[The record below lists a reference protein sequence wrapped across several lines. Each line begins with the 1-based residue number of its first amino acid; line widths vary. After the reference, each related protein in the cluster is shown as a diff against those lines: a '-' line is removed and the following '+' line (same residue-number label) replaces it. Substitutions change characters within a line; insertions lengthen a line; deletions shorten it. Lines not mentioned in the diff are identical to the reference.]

1 MAIEAAGAANSQT
14 ATNNENSVGSQIKKE
29 LGQDAF
35 FKLLIT
41 QLQNQDPLKPM
52 EDKEFI
58 AQMAQFSSLEQ
69 MNNMNQNFNKLMD
82 VQRVNQNS
90 SLIGKTVE
98 SKIVGKESS
107 REVTGEVIKIS
118 FEGDKTFAH
127 LNNGNNDKINVDD
140 ITAIY

>member
-1 MAIEAAGAANSQT
+1 MAIEAASS
-14 ATNNENSVGSQIKKE
+14 ATNTDVNGIANEVKKE
-29 LGQDAF
+29 LDKDAF

-69 MNNMNQNFNKLMD
+69 MNNMNQNLKQMID

-98 SKIVGKESS
+98 RESV
-107 REVTGEVIKIS
+107 EEDETNLIKGEVEKIS
-118 FEGDKTFAH
+118 FKDGKTFAH
-127 LNNGNNDKINVDD
+127 LNNENKDIINVDN

>member
-1 MAIEAAGAANSQT
+1 MPISPAEVMGGQ
-14 ATNNENSVGSQIKKE
+14 NNPDLNSVDKQAKKE
-29 LGQDAF
+29 LDRNAF

-69 MNNMNQNFNKLMD
+69 MNNMNENMNKFMD
-82 VQRVNQNS
+82 VQKINQNS
-90 SLIGKTVE
+90 ALIGKTVE
-98 SKIVGKESS
+98 K
-107 REVTGEVIKIS
+107 EVTQDDKTNKVKGEVVKVS
-118 FEGDKTFAH
+118 FEEGNTYAH
-127 LNNGNNDKINVDD
+127 LDNENNDKINVDD

>member
-1 MAIEAAGAANSQT
+1 MAIEAASS
-14 ATNNENSVGSQIKKE
+14 ATNTDVNGIANEVKKE
-29 LGQDAF
+29 LDKDAF

-69 MNNMNQNFNKLMD
+69 MNNMNQNLKQMID

-98 SKIVGKESS
+98 RQSVEDDETNLIK
-107 REVTGEVIKIS
+107 GEVEKIS
-118 FEGDKTFAH
+118 FEDGKTFAH
-127 LNNGNNDKINVDD
+127 LNNENNDIINVDN

>member
-1 MAIEAAGAANSQT
+1 MPIEASGS
-14 ATNNENSVGSQIKKE
+14 NETHPAVENQKAIGEQAKKE
-29 LGQDAF
+29 LDRDAF

-82 VQRVNQNS
+82 VQRINQNS
-90 SLIGKTVE
+90 SLIGKTVA
-98 SKIVGKESS
+98 SKGDELKGK
-107 REVTGEVIKIS
+107 VVKIS
-118 FEGDKTFAH
+118 IEKDKAYAH
-127 LNNGNNDKINVDD
+127 LGDENNSKINVDD

>member
-1 MAIEAAGAANSQT
+1 MAIEAASSTTNTDVNGIAN
-14 ATNNENSVGSQIKKE
+14 EVKKE
-29 LGQDAF
+29 LDKDAF

-69 MNNMNQNFNKLMD
+69 MNNMNQNLKQMID

-98 SKIVGKESS
+98 
-107 REVTGEVIKIS
+107 REFVEDDETNLIKGEVEKIS
-118 FEGDKTFAH
+118 FEDGKTFAH
-127 LNNGNNDKINVDD
+127 LNNENNDIINVDN

>member
-1 MAIEAAGAANSQT
+1 MPIGDAGAVNSQ
-14 ATNNENSVGSQIKKE
+14 AAANDQSIGNQVKKE
-29 LGQDAF
+29 LDRDAF

-82 VQRVNQNS
+82 VQRINQNS

-98 SKIVGKESS
+98 KEGSKGTIKGK
-107 REVTGEVIKIS
+107 VIKIS
-118 FEGDKTFAH
+118 FEEDKTYAH
-127 LNNGNNDKINVDD
+127 LDNENKSKINVDN
-140 ITAIY
+140 ITAVY

>member
-1 MAIEAAGAANSQT
+1 MAIEAAGST
-14 ATNNENSVGSQIKKE
+14 TNTDVNNVSNQVKKE
-29 LGQDAF
+29 LDKDAF

-69 MNNMNQNFNKLMD
+69 MNNMNQNIKQLID
-82 VQRVNQNS
+82 VQKVNQNS

-98 SKIVGKESS
+98 KEIVEDDVANLIKGKVEK
-107 REVTGEVIKIS
+107 VS
-118 FEGDKTFAH
+118 FEDGKTYAH
-127 LNNGNNDKINVDD
+127 LSNENNDKINVDD

>member
-1 MAIEAAGAANSQT
+1 MPIGAAGAASGQAAADNQK
-14 ATNNENSVGSQIKKE
+14 AIGDQVKKE
-29 LGQDAF
+29 LDRDAF

-69 MNNMNQNFNKLMD
+69 MNNMNKNFNKLMNL
-82 VQRVNQNS
+82 QRINQNS

-98 SKIVGKESS
+98 KSGDKGIISGK
-107 REVTGEVIKIS
+107 VVKIS
-118 FEGDKTFAH
+118 FEGDKTYAH
-127 LNNGNNDKINVDD
+127 LDNESSSKINVDN

>member
-1 MAIEAAGAANSQT
+1 MTIEAASSTTNTDVNGIAN
-14 ATNNENSVGSQIKKE
+14 EVKKE
-29 LGQDAF
+29 LDKDAF

-69 MNNMNQNFNKLMD
+69 MNNINQNFKKLID
-82 VQRVNQNS
+82 VQKVNQNS

-98 SKIVGKESS
+98 
-107 REVTGEVIKIS
+107 REYVEDDVTNLIKGEVEKIS
-118 FEGDKTFAH
+118 FEDGKAFAH
-127 LNNGNNDKINVDD
+127 LSNENNDKINVDD

>member
-1 MAIEAAGAANSQT
+1 MPVGVAGGINNQT
-14 ATNNENSVGSQIKKE
+14 NMGDQKIGHQINNE
-29 LGQDAF
+29 LGKDAF

-69 MNNMNQNFNKLMD
+69 MSNMNDNFKRLID
-82 VQRVNQNS
+82 LQKINQNS

-98 SKIVGKESS
+98 ANISVAENGKKIKGK
-107 REVTGEVIKIS
+107 VLKIS
-118 FEGDKTFAH
+118 FEGEKTFVH
-127 LNNGNNDKINVDD
+127 LDNEKNNKVNVNN
-140 ITAIY
+140 ITTIY

>member
-1 MAIEAAGAANSQT
+1 MPIGAAGAVNSQ
-14 ATNNENSVGSQIKKE
+14 AAPNDQAIGNQVKKE
-29 LGQDAF
+29 LDRDAF

-69 MNNMNQNFNKLMD
+69 MNNMNENMNKFMD
-82 VQRVNQNS
+82 VQKINKNS
-90 SLIGKTVE
+90 ALIGKTVE
-98 SKIVGKESS
+98 K
-107 REVTGEVIKIS
+107 EVTENDKTNKVKGEVVKVS
-118 FEGDKTFAH
+118 FEEGNTYAH
-127 LNNGNNDKINVDD
+127 LDNENNDKINVDD

>member
-1 MAIEAAGAANSQT
+1 MPISPAEVMGGQKNT
-14 ATNNENSVGSQIKKE
+14 DLNSVDNQAKKE
-29 LGQDAF
+29 LDRNAF

-69 MNNMNQNFNKLMD
+69 MNNMNENMNKFMD
-82 VQRVNQNS
+82 VQKINQNS
-90 SLIGKTVE
+90 ALIGKTVE
-98 SKIVGKESS
+98 K
-107 REVTGEVIKIS
+107 EVTEDDKTNTVKGEVIKVS
-118 FEGDKTFAH
+118 FEEDNTYAH
-127 LNNGNNDKINVDD
+127 LDNENNNKINVDD

>member
-1 MAIEAAGAANSQT
+1 MPISPAEVMGSQT
-14 ATNNENSVGSQIKKE
+14 NPDLNSVDNQAKKE
-29 LGQDAF
+29 LDRNAF

-69 MNNMNQNFNKLMD
+69 MNNMNENMNKFMD
-82 VQRVNQNS
+82 VQKINQNS
-90 SLIGKTVE
+90 ALIGKTVE
-98 SKIVGKESS
+98 Q
-107 REVTGEVIKIS
+107 EVTQDDKTKTVKGEVVKIS
-118 FEGDKTFAH
+118 FEEGNTYAH
-127 LNNGNNDKINVDD
+127 LGNENNDKINVND

>member
-1 MAIEAAGAANSQT
+1 MAIEAASSTTNTDVNGIAN
-14 ATNNENSVGSQIKKE
+14 EVKKE
-29 LGQDAF
+29 LDKDAF

-69 MNNMNQNFNKLMD
+69 MNNMNKNFNKLMD
-82 VQRVNQNS
+82 VQRINQNS

-98 SKIVGKESS
+98 KSGDKGIIS
-107 REVTGEVIKIS
+107 GEVVKIS
-118 FEGDKTFAH
+118 FERYKTYAH
-127 LNNGNNDKINVDD
+127 LDNESSSKINVDN

>member
-1 MAIEAAGAANSQT
+1 MPIGAAGAASGQAAADNQK
-14 ATNNENSVGSQIKKE
+14 AIGDQVKKE
-29 LGQDAF
+29 LDRDAF

-82 VQRVNQNS
+82 VQRINQNS

-98 SKIVGKESS
+98 KEGSKETIKGQV
-107 REVTGEVIKIS
+107 VKIS
-118 FEGDKTFAH
+118 FAEDKAYAH
-127 LNNGNNDKINVDD
+127 LDDDNNSKINVDN
-140 ITAIY
+140 ITAVY

>member
-1 MAIEAAGAANSQT
+1 MAIEAASSTTNTDVNGIAN
-14 ATNNENSVGSQIKKE
+14 EVKKE
-29 LGQDAF
+29 LDKDAF

-69 MNNMNQNFNKLMD
+69 MNNMNQNLKQMID
-82 VQRVNQNS
+82 VQKVNQNS

-98 SKIVGKESS
+98 
-107 REVTGEVIKIS
+107 REFVEDDETNLIKGEVEKIS
-118 FEGDKTFAH
+118 FEDGKTFAH
-127 LNNGNNDKINVDD
+127 LNNENNDIINVDN

>member
-1 MAIEAAGAANSQT
+1 MAIEAASS
-14 ATNNENSVGSQIKKE
+14 ATNTDVNGIANEVKKE
-29 LGQDAF
+29 LDKDAF

-82 VQRVNQNS
+82 VQRINQNS

-107 REVTGEVIKIS
+107 RVVTGEVIKIS

>member
-14 ATNNENSVGSQIKKE
+14 AANNENSVGSQIKKE

-98 SKIVGKESS
+98 
-107 REVTGEVIKIS
+107 RIS
-118 FEGDKTFAH
+118 FEGDKTYAH
-127 LNNGNNDKINVDD
+127 LDNESSSKINVDN

>member
-1 MAIEAAGAANSQT
+1 MPIGAAGAASGQAAADNQK
-14 ATNNENSVGSQIKKE
+14 AIGDQVKKE
-29 LGQDAF
+29 LDRDAF

-69 MNNMNQNFNKLMD
+69 MNNMNKNFNKLMD
-82 VQRVNQNS
+82 VQRINQNS

-98 SKIVGKESS
+98 KSGDKGIIS
-107 REVTGEVIKIS
+107 GEVVKIS
-118 FEGDKTFAH
+118 FEGDKTYAH
-127 LNNGNNDKINVDD
+127 LDNESSSKINVDN